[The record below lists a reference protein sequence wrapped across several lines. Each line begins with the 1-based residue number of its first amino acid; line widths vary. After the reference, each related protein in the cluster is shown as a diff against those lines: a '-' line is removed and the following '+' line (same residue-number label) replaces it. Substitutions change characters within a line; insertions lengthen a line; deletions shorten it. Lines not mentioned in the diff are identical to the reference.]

1 MSGRRL
7 GLVGAGLALGG
18 MLLLGA
24 GVVVAAQPGAG
35 SGGASGPSVGMM
47 GGSGW
52 GGGSVM
58 MGGSGWG
65 GGSGMMGGSGWGTGG
80 TRPGPGDPG
89 FVAGTRS
96 APRVVRILAKPN
108 LRFTPGTVRVKAGE
122 TIRFKVTVMG
132 PVVHEFMVGPAAD
145 VAADKSGTP
154 EIAGISMMQ
163 TKSITYTFTGTGP
176 FAYACHAPGHYEAG
190 MTGRI
195 VIVP

>member
-47 GGSGW
+47 GGSD
-52 GGGSVM
+52 
-58 MGGSGWG
+58 WG
-65 GGSGMMGGSGWGTGG
+65 GGSGMMGGSDWGGGG

-132 PVVHEFMVGPAAD
+132 PVVHEFMVSPAAD

-163 TKSITYTFTGTGP
+163 TKSITYTFTGSGP

>member
-24 GVVVAAQPGAG
+24 GVVVAAQPGAA
-35 SGGASGPSVGMM
+35 SGGASGPSV
-47 GGSGW
+47 
-52 GGGSVM
+52 
-58 MGGSGWG
+58 
-65 GGSGMMGGSGWGTGG
+65 GMMGGSGWGTGG